1 MEKLLDKKQIQ
12 AIFLFEFQMGHKAA
26 ETAHNINN
34 AVSPGPANERMVQW
48 SFKNFCKRQEPWRWG
63 AKWPAIGNWERPGE
77 RITEADL
84 TTACWKVQHRPFYSR
99 SAFEPN

>member
-34 AVSPGPANERMVQW
+34 AVSPGPAQRAYGAVVI
-48 SFKNFCKRQEPWRWG
+48 QEFLQETRALKMRSKVAGLWKLR
-63 AKWPAIGNWERPGE
+63 
-77 RITEADL
+77 
-84 TTACWKVQHRPFYSR
+84 TTR
-99 SAFEPN
+99 